1 MSAFKGN
8 ANMLAQQY
16 VYYKRL
22 RTDKYYPRLGEYV
35 KNASERILSQ
45 TEKKY
50 ITDASGVRA
59 QAQAEF
65 KKEKALLQSK
75 FKVNIDF
82 DYYGGVRNSREGF
95 KQVIDALNAY
105 LNLKDIYDRNIQLT
119 KNTKGMKAVFSWY
132 PTYFMHAWEEYWP
145 EIKRAFERNFK
156 KGLEA
161 SEALD
166 VALDKYVPKVCLLG
180 IQKMLD
186 GPEVEHKTSMDP
198 NLKDA
203 YKALLS
209 QIGEIQTE
217 GSLANQIYK
226 AYQLDELKNS
236 LINEMQIRNKK
247 IYAKDFKPKVKEMI
261 SKDIHSRGGYSLEA
275 IETAI
280 FQMVASG
287 IDGGAIAIHSG
298 SKGIKADNI
307 LTLSID
313 PSIIYEALE
322 QAGANREE
330 NIKAL
335 SALGNKL
342 SNLDDGFIIYSS
354 DKNYS
359 LNENFKGFSAAKT
372 GKNAADFLNN
382 LPKLNNSVST
392 LIGVIQQLG
401 HGAMLAGKR
410 AAFEQLLAQDVAY
423 MLFDDFTTIGNFSSG
438 GNAIHVMNLNGIMI
452 PMSVILTLL
461 ADAIESLNEKE
472 VRRIVNVK
480 IKAPKILWETQD
492 EQNKAFPSTYE
503 VWNKPAWDYQRQWAI
518 DNTTITATFLKDFKS
533 LISQYL

>member
-45 TEKKY
+45 TERKY

-59 QAQAEF
+59 QAEAEF

-95 KQVIDALNAY
+95 KQVIDALNVY

-166 VALDKYVPKVCLLG
+166 IALDKYVPKVCLLG

-186 GPEVEHKTSMDP
+186 GPEVEHKASMDP

-209 QIGEIQTE
+209 QIGEIQIE

-247 IYAKDFKPKVKEMI
+247 IYTKDFKPKVKEMI

-287 IDGGAIAIHSG
+287 IDGGATAIHSG

-313 PSIIYEALE
+313 PSIVYEALE

-330 NIKAL
+330 NM
-335 SALGNKL
+335 L

-401 HGAMLAGKR
+401 HGAMLAGKK

-438 GNAIHVMNLNGIMI
+438 GNAIHVMNLNGVMI